1 MKTKN
6 IILLFSILFG
16 TGLIT
21 SCSDSYF
28 DKYPSDTMQIET
40 YLSNDSEIK
49 NVLLDSYYSMRVIS
63 EYSVYIN
70 DICTDVAYDR
80 KKNNATDFI
89 ALNENTWD
97 ATISVSDSIWVHSY
111 MMINRCNNVLEHL
124 SNVTSTANKT
134 QFEGE
139 AKFFRAYAYFTLVR
153 LFGPVPLTT
162 TVLSNYSDLYNYGR
176 NTTDEVYTLIKSD
189 LATAIADLPE
199 SYSATTD
206 KGRVTKYAAYTLQAE
221 MYMTL
226 KDFTDAQK
234 SLASVISYSSQNPSV
249 LGLESDVAK
258 IYDSQNP
265 IGKEIILAAQFNN
278 GSTIVANLLM
288 RRCIP
293 AVTPSTQPSYI
304 YADGTKSTITASQG
318 SSIVLMTWELYNKL
332 KANPKDQR
340 YTKLIYNGLYDTES
354 VSKATDEVEL
364 TSSGYAKVPVTLKY
378 YDYSN
383 QGLTAC
389 QSGCDNIIYRYADV
403 LLMYAECLNETG
415 SLSQAATYLNMIRTR
430 AGVDNVTATTKDAMT
445 LAIENERLLE
455 LNFEGHRWYDLVR
468 TGRITSVMENHFSHR
483 TQGLSAVAQADD
495 NGMVV
500 TDCNSTAATSTAKW
514 KWSGSSAAVLFPIP
528 YSQIQLMPGWQQNDL
543 Y

>member
-6 IILLFSILFG
+6 IIYLFSLLFGIG
-16 TGLIT
+16 MIT

-28 DKYPSDTMQIET
+28 DKYPSDSMQMET
-40 YLSNDSEIK
+40 YLTNDSEIK
-49 NVLLDSYYSMRVIS
+49 NVLLDSYYSLRVIS
-63 EYSVYIN
+63 ENAIYIN
-70 DICTDVAYDR
+70 DISTDVAYDR
-80 KKNNATDFI
+80 KKNNATDYI

-97 ATISVSDSIWVHSY
+97 ATVSFSDSIWVNSY
-111 MMINRCNNVLEHL
+111 KMINRCNNVLSHL
-124 SNVTSTANKT
+124 NNVTSTANKT

-153 LFGPVPLTT
+153 LFGPVPLTE
-162 TVLSNYSDLYNYGR
+162 TVITNYTDLYSYGR
-176 NTTDEVYTLIKSD
+176 NTTDEVYSLIKSD
-189 LATAIADLPE
+189 LTTAIANLPT
-199 SYSATTD
+199 SYSAATD
-206 KGRVTKYAAYTLQAE
+206 KGRVTKMAAYTMQAE

-226 KDFTDAQK
+226 KDFTNAQK
-234 SLASVISYSSQNPSV
+234 SLESVISYANQNPSA

-265 IGKEIILAAQFNN
+265 IGKEIILAAQYNN
-278 GSTIVANLLM
+278 GSTIVANELM

-293 AVTPSTQPSYI
+293 AVTPSNQPSYI
-304 YADGTKSTITASQG
+304 YSDGTKSTISCSQG
-318 SSIVLMTWELYNKL
+318 YGCLLMTWEMYNKL
-332 KANPKDQR
+332 KENPKDQR
-340 YTKLIYNGLYDTES
+340 FTKLVYNGLYDTES
-354 VSKATDEVEL
+354 VSKASDEVEL
-364 TSSGYAKVPVTLKY
+364 TGTGYAKIPVSLKY
-378 YDYSN
+378 YDFNN
-383 QGLTAC
+383 QGLNTCA
-389 QSGCDNIIYRYADV
+389 SGCDNIIYRYADV

-415 SLSQAATYLNMIRTR
+415 STSQAATYLNMVRNR
-430 AGVDNVTATTKDAMT
+430 AGLENTTATTKAAMT

-468 TGRITSVMENHFSHR
+468 TGRITAVMESHFSHR

-500 TDCNSTAATSTAKW
+500 TDCNSTTATSTAKW

-528 YSQIQLMPGWQQNDL
+528 YNQIQLMPSWQQNDL